1 MKRIALALVFACCTA
16 AAPQAAPQ
24 DNTEEERLY
33 FRMNVPG
40 PLGLQMS
47 ALSLERDDVSLMHL
61 RGAAEVRIWPAGLPP
76 VPAPQFV
83 NVLRADEVDVNLAS
97 GEILVA
103 RGNIEIAIEAP

>member
-33 FRMNVPG
+33 FRMNVP
-40 PLGLQMS
+40 
-47 ALSLERDDVSLMHL
+47 
-61 RGAAEVRIWPAGLPP
+61 
-76 VPAPQFV
+76 APQFV

-103 RGNIEIAIEAP
+103 RENIEIAIEAP